1 MLSHS
6 ALATQKTWRA
16 KLKIRKSTE
25 SDLKDVLDVETQAFG
40 NEKGPEI
47 VGLVNGLLIDPTA
60 MPLLSLLAVND
71 DKTIGHILFT
81 KARITDSKES
91 ISAAILAPL
100 AVLPD
105 AQCQGVGGQ
114 LIEEGLRLLSES
126 GVALVFV
133 LGHPDYYPRHGFKP
147 AGALG
152 FEAAYP
158 IPNEHANAWMVQE
171 LRPGVIGIV
180 SGKVICADVL
190 NQPEHWRE

>member
-1 MLSHS
+1 M
-6 ALATQKTWRA
+6 
-16 KLKIRKSTE
+16 KIRKSTE

-47 VGLVNGLLIDPTA
+47 VGLVNGLLVDPTA

-71 DKTIGHILFT
+71 DQAIGHILFT
-81 KARITDSKES
+81 KARITYSKES
-91 ISAAILAPL
+91 MSAAILAPL

-126 GVALVFV
+126 GVELVFV

-152 FEAAYP
+152 FEAPYP
-158 IPNEHANAWMVQE
+158 IPDEHANAWMVQE
-171 LRPGVIGIV
+171 LRPGVIGSV

>member
-1 MLSHS
+1 
-6 ALATQKTWRA
+6 
-16 KLKIRKSTE
+16 LKIRKSTE
-25 SDLKDVLDVETQAFG
+25 SDLNDVLDIETQAFG

-47 VGLVNGLLIDPTA
+47 VGLVNGLLVDPTA

-71 DKTIGHILFT
+71 DQTIGHILFT
-81 KARITDSKES
+81 KARITYSKES
-91 ISAAILAPL
+91 ISAVILAPL
-100 AVLPD
+100 AVIPD
-105 AQCQGVGGQ
+105 TQCQGVGGQ

-126 GVALVFV
+126 GVELVFV

-152 FEAAYP
+152 FEAPYP
-158 IPNEHANAWMVQE
+158 IPDEHANAWMVQE
-171 LRPGVIGIV
+171 LRPGVIGSV